1 MIGNQT
7 VFCYVAFFI
16 HVSVNRELAIM
27 TRTSVPIIWLFA
39 ALICHAS
46 EDELR
51 TWKDS
56 TGKFSVHAELLS
68 IQDGNVV
75 LKTPTGKEIT
85 VSLKRLCE
93 EDQIFVRES
102 QIDPASYPKEAPVE
116 SKSTR
121 NTKASANVPSTDI
134 ANLKELATRFY
145 SDLSSKDRTLAR
157 SMLTEAAQSLVEE
170 SKSPLAHL
178 PNPDTG
184 KSAVKVGKPKI
195 SAQQAI
201 IPVIVRIDGVAQNT
215 SLHLR
220 KVEEEWRVFALSAKM
235 GNEENTINFEAAL
248 SLNKKSE
255 SPLAKLKDQ
264 PISLTGLTL
273 AGTPVSLEKYKGK
286 VVLIDFWATWCGPC
300 RAEIPNILANYQK
313 YHSAGFEV
321 IAISVDRDLDE
332 LMSFVKDEN
341 PPWVVLADKHPNN
354 RESMANKFGISGIPA
369 FILVGPDGK
378 VLDIDCRGAKLG
390 QRLGEA
396 FGQ

>member
-16 HVSVNRELAIM
+16 QVSVNLELAIM
-27 TRTSVPIIWLFA
+27 TRTAVPIMWLFA
-39 ALICHAS
+39 AFICHAS

-56 TGKFSVHAELLS
+56 TGKFSVQAELLS

-93 EDQIFVRES
+93 EDQIFARDS
-102 QIDPASYPKEAPVE
+102 QIDLASNPKEPPSE
-116 SKSTR
+116 SKSPR
-121 NTKASANVPSTDI
+121 NPKASSNIPSTDI

-145 SDLSSKDRTLAR
+145 GDLSSKDRTLAR
-157 SMLTEAAQSLVEE
+157 SMLTEAAKSLVEE

-195 SAQQAI
+195 SAEQAI

-220 KVEEEWRVFALSAKM
+220 KVEEEWRVFAISAKM
-235 GNEENTINFEAAL
+235 GTEENTINFEAAL
-248 SLNKKSE
+248 SMNKKSE

-264 PISLTGLTL
+264 PISITGLTL

-321 IAISVDRDLDE
+321 IAISVDSDLDE
-332 LMSFVKDEN
+332 LVSFVKDEN
-341 PPWVVLADKHPNN
+341 PPWIVLADNHPKN
-354 RESMANKFGISGIPA
+354 REAMANKFGISGIPA

-378 VLDIDCRGAKLG
+378 VLDIDCRGEKLG

-396 FGQ
+396 FRR